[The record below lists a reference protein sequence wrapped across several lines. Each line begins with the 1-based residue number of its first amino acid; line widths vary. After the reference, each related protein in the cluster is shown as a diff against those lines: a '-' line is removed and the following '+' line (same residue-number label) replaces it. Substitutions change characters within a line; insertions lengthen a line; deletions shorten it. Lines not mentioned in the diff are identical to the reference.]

1 MRRGFMYNREE
12 LLNIVGSALSE
23 KRFRHTLGVEKM
35 AINLAMVYD
44 EDREKASV
52 AALLHDY
59 AKELPK
65 PFLLKKAAES
75 GIEMDPVYISSPG
88 LLHGPVGA
96 VLVRERFG
104 IEDEDILNAITYHT
118 VGRVGMSK
126 LEKIIYLAD
135 ITEEN
140 RVFDDVERI
149 REKQMQ
155 GLDEGLLESLRQTIV
170 FTVERGLMVH
180 HNSIDLYNSILEK
193 RG

>member
-1 MRRGFMYNREE
+1 
-12 LLNIVGSALSE
+12 
-23 KRFRHTLGVEKM
+23 
-35 AINLAMVYD
+35 
-44 EDREKASV
+44 
-52 AALLHDY
+52 
-59 AKELPK
+59 
-65 PFLLKKAAES
+65 
-75 GIEMDPVYISSPG
+75 
-88 LLHGPVGA
+88 
-96 VLVRERFG
+96 
-104 IEDEDILNAITYHT
+104 
-118 VGRVGMSK
+118 MSK

-155 GLDEGLLESLRQTIV
+155 SLDEGLLESLRQTIV